1 MKGIIKYIP
10 YFYFVVAGL
19 LFMNTIQEYQEE
31 TESYEILFSF
41 KTESSTTFLTIR
53 IVFILLVIF
62 AGLARLKRLKSQ
74 S

>member
-31 TESYEILFSF
+31 TESYEILLSF

-62 AGLARLKRLKSQ
+62 AGLARLKRLKSH